1 MKYLLVVGFHCD
13 VYRREPRAR
22 LFFNDKL
29 IDEFNIKVDKGEIQ
43 LKKIS
48 KKEEEG
54 SSLKWLK

>member
-29 IDEFNIKVDKGEIQ
+29 IDERYNKPT
-43 LKKIS
+43 
-48 KKEEEG
+48 KEFKTSVG
-54 SSLKWLK
+54 AL